1 MPPAMQTLGIDFF
14 KSKDEEYGAQ
24 RAAEGKPLPEKEPN
38 RDFNFDTHFIKAT
51 GMDSPLPAPMGNV
64 RYRAGL
70 ENIEVFEINRAI
82 VMNAANLVFSVEDDD
97 WVVRLVELSCG

>member
-14 KSKDEEYGAQ
+14 KSKDEEYRAQ
-24 RAAEGKPLPEKEPN
+24 RSAEGKPLPEKEPN
-38 RDFNFDTHFIKAT
+38 SDFNFDTHFIKAAA
-51 GMDSPLPAPMGNV
+51 MDSPLPAPMGNI

-70 ENIEVFEINRAI
+70 GKIEVFEINRAI
-82 VMNAANLVFSVEDDD
+82 VMNAANLVSSVEADD